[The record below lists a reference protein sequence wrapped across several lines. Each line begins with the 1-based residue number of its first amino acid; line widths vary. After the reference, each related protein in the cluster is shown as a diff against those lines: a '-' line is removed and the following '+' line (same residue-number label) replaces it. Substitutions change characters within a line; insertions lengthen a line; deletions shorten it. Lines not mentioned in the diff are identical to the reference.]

1 MKRLTKFVF
10 TSIISVAP
18 IWAHLPG
25 ADPRLTGAPGDS
37 TCIGCHGGGTPL
49 NGGPGSVSI
58 ATTSTYTPGVKQR
71 ITVTVA
77 DSAQRRFGF
86 ELTARL
92 SSNLING
99 QAGTLT
105 AVDNAV
111 QIICDNGSRA
121 PCTPA
126 TMVQF
131 ATHTQ
136 TGTTGNSFKI
146 DWTPPAT
153 NVGNIVL
160 YAAGNA
166 ANGNNATSGDRIY
179 TTSLTLTLAA
189 AVAAPS
195 ISSTGG
201 VVNGASFQE
210 GIMQNSWI
218 TISGTNFASNSRT
231 WTSAELAG
239 GRLPTSLDGTGVT
252 VNGKSAYIYYI
263 SPTQINA
270 LSPAD
275 DSQGPVEVKVTTNG
289 LSSGAVTA
297 QLNAVSPAFFTF
309 DGAYLA
315 ATHADNGLLGKAG
328 LFASAPTLTSP
339 AKPGET
345 IILYGTGFGAT
356 NPGINAGQ
364 LTDRLAPLSVQPV
377 ITIGGVEAV
386 VAFAGL
392 VPPYA
397 GLYQFNVVVPDS
409 LANGDQKVVA
419 RVGGTTSLTSGRCC
433 SITVQ
438 K

>member
-1 MKRLTKFVF
+1 MKRLPQILYCAIALA
-10 TSIISVAP
+10 SP
-18 IWAHLPG
+18 ILADVGG
-25 ADPRLTGAPGDS
+25 ANPRLTGAPGDS
-37 TCIGCHGGGTPL
+37 TCISCHGGGTPV

-58 ATTSTYTPGVKQR
+58 ATTSTYAPGVKQR
-71 ITVTVA
+71 ITVIVA

-99 QAGTLT
+99 QAGTLA
-105 AVDNAV
+105 AVDNAT
-111 QIICDNGSRA
+111 QIICENGRRS
-121 PCTPA
+121 PCTSA
-126 TMVQF
+126 SVVQF

-136 TGTTGNSFKI
+136 TGTIGNTFNI

-153 NVGNIVL
+153 NAGNIVL

-166 ANGNNATSGDRIY
+166 ANGNNSESGDRIY
-179 TTSLTLTLAA
+179 TTSLTLTPAA
-189 AVAAPS
+189 AVAAPT

-201 VVNGASFQE
+201 VVNGASFQA
-210 GIMQNSWI
+210 GIMQNSWF
-218 TISGTNFASNSRT
+218 TISGTNLASSSRT

-239 GRLPTSLDGTGVT
+239 GKLPTSLDGTGVT
-252 VNGKSAYIYYI
+252 VNGKPAYIYYI

-275 DSQGPVEVKVTTNG
+275 DSQGPVEVKVTSNG

-297 QLNAVSPAFFTF
+297 QLNALSPAFFTF

-328 LFASAPTLTSP
+328 LFASAPTATTP

-356 NPGINAGQ
+356 NPAITAGQ
-364 LTDRLAPLSVQPV
+364 LTDKLASLSVQPV
-377 ITIGGVEAV
+377 ITIGGVEAA

-409 LANGDQKVVA
+409 LANGDQPVVA
-419 RVGGTTSLTSGRCC
+419 RIGGASSLTSNKCC
-433 SITVQ
+433 SITIQ

>member
-1 MKRLTKFVF
+1 MKLSSQLFV
-10 TSIISVAP
+10 TSVVSIAP
-18 IWAHLPG
+18 IWADLPG
-25 ADPRLTGAPGDS
+25 ADPRYTGAPGDG
-37 TCIGCHGGGTPL
+37 TCISCHGGSTPL

-58 ATTSTYTPGVKQR
+58 ATSSSYTPGVKQR
-71 ITVTVA
+71 ITVTVS

-92 SSNLING
+92 SSDLVNG
-99 QAGTLT
+99 QAGTLA
-105 AVDNAV
+105 AVDNAA
-111 QIICDNGSRA
+111 QIICENGRRA
-121 PCTPA
+121 PCTAA
-126 TMVQF
+126 TVVQF

-136 TGTTGNSFKI
+136 TGATGKSFNI

-166 ANGNNATSGDRIY
+166 ADGNNATSGDRIY
-179 TTSLTLTLAA
+179 TTSLSLQPAA
-189 AVAAPS
+189 STPAPT

-201 VVNGASFQE
+201 VVNGASFQA
-210 GIMQNSWI
+210 GITQNSWI
-218 TISGTNFASNSRT
+218 TISGTNLGSNSRT

-239 GRLPTSLDGTGVT
+239 GKLPTSLDGTSVT
-252 VNGKSAYIYYI
+252 VNGKAAYIYYI

-275 DSQGPVEVKVTTNG
+275 DAQGPVEVKVTVNG
-289 LSSGAVTA
+289 QTSAAATA
-297 QLNAVSPAFFTF
+297 QLNASSPAFFTF

-315 ATHADNGLLGKAG
+315 ATHADNALLGKAG
-328 LFASAPTLTSP
+328 LFSSAPTATAP

-345 IILYGTGFGAT
+345 IIFYGTGFGAT
-356 NPGINAGQ
+356 NPAITAGQ
-364 LTDRLAPLSVQPV
+364 LTDKLAPLSVQPV
-377 ITIGGVEAV
+377 ITIGGVQAN

-397 GLYQFNVVVPDS
+397 GLFQFNVVVPDS
-409 LANGDQKVVA
+409 LANGDHAVIA
-419 RVGGTTSLTSGRCC
+419 RIGGVTSLTNDKCC